1 MKDVIERLCLLCE
14 VIGSRHASYVG
25 TLTLEHKRQVGI
37 WARKSTACWEHA
49 RRVTT
54 WVRKHLRH
62 WTREHL
68 RHSIQQTKL
77 DNLTLSWRRPLSYR
91 NQSIDLLRKSMDWFL
106 YDNDLRHE
114 RVNRFCG
121 WHLLLIITYILDE
134 VKLVKLTKQNWR
146 CNICLYSFRIIL
158 EVFLRTEILND
169 ANWFSKDKQIPPLF
183 SRNNV

>member
-62 WTREHL
+62 WTHEHL

-91 NQSIDLLRKSMDWFL
+91 NQSIDLHRKSIDWFL
-106 YDNDLRHE
+106 YDNDLCHE
-114 RVNRFCG
+114 RVKERSDFICIRSY
-121 WHLLLIITYILDE
+121 II
-134 VKLVKLTKQNWR
+134 
-146 CNICLYSFRIIL
+146 CA
-158 EVFLRTEILND
+158 FLKFLAIKMHYK
-169 ANWFSKDKQIPPLF
+169 W
-183 SRNNV
+183 